1 MQDERLVGTTAF
13 APLPQREELKLG
25 RRLSHSRIRPLD
37 GSIPRRHQAQWPRR
51 TRMVALAAAAGM
63 PDLKD
68 RLMKGDS
75 FAGRQYRAHPDG
87 YNMLDYLSGK
97 TKESPRKEFWY
108 VNDDGE
114 IFQSEQD
121 RGAAQTRELTLKGKG
136 RRLTRRWPL
145 HR

>member
-1 MQDERLVGTTAF
+1 
-13 APLPQREELKLG
+13 
-25 RRLSHSRIRPLD
+25 
-37 GSIPRRHQAQWPRR
+37 
-51 TRMVALAAAAGM
+51 
-63 PDLKD
+63 
-68 RLMKGDS
+68 MKGDS

-121 RGAAQTRELTLKGKG
+121 RGAARTRELMLKGKG
-136 RRLTRRWPL
+136 RCLTRRWPL